1 MMPRLLAI
9 IAIGTLLAACSS
21 PDATDVGARSRLG
34 SAEGSEAK
42 ETGKKPKAALKKAE
56 RIAKKAGVPGSAAQ
70 GDSSAVGGAPG
81 GGGGGEISSE
91 IDPSLAR
98 RSAVVEDAASD
109 ATKQGLT
116 PDFAEIIRATIQ
128 GIGEDFRMIL
138 RVNGTVPDS
147 VPDDKTHWIIAFGIT
162 GAEENEG
169 YSFGAQLTQEGWQ
182 AYAGGAEGGDGGFP
196 GTLVTEGNEIIMT
209 VPWTYIRGPREF
221 EWYAAS
227 NWFRSLANQTHYS
240 VDLAPNEDLAKF
252 PT

>member
-1 MMPRLLAI
+1 MRRFLAI
-9 IAIGTLLAACSS
+9 IAVGSLLGACSS
-21 PDATDVGARSRLG
+21 PDVTDVGARSRLG

-42 ETGKKPKAALKKAE
+42 ETGKRPKAALKKAE
-56 RIAKKAGVPGSAAQ
+56 RIAQKAGVPGAPAQ
-70 GDSSAVGGAPG
+70 DGSFGAGEAPG
-81 GGGGGEISSE
+81 DGGSATSSE

-98 RSAVVEDAASD
+98 RSAIVEDGASD
-109 ATKQGLT
+109 ATKEGLT

-128 GIGEDFRMIL
+128 GIGDDFRMIL

-169 YSFGAQLTQEGWQ
+169 YSFGAQLTQKGWQ
-182 AYAGGAEGGDGGFP
+182 AYAGGAEKGDGGFP
-196 GTLVTEGNEIIMT
+196 GTFLTEGNEIIMT
-209 VPWTYIRGPREF
+209 VPWSYIEGPREF

-252 PT
+252 PN

>member
-1 MMPRLLAI
+1 MTLRMLALATTLALL
-9 IAIGTLLAACSS
+9 GACSS
-21 PDATDVGARSRLG
+21 PAGTDVGARSRLG
-34 SAEGSEAK
+34 PKEGSEAQ
-42 ETGKKPKAALKKAE
+42 ETDGKPKAALKKAE
-56 RIAKKAGVPGSAAQ
+56 RIAKKAGVPGAPAKAGSRGSGA
-70 GDSSAVGGAPG
+70 APG
-81 GGGGGEISSE
+81 GGSGSTSSV

-98 RSAVVEDAASD
+98 RSATVEDGASD

-128 GIGEDFRMIL
+128 GIGKDFRMIM

-162 GAEENEG
+162 GTEENEG

-182 AYAGGAEGGDGGFP
+182 AYAGGAEGGEGFP
-196 GTLVTEGNEIIMT
+196 GTFVTEGNEIIMT
-209 VPWTYIRGPREF
+209 VPWDYIRGPRKF

-240 VDLAPNEDLAKF
+240 VDLAPNKDLAKF
-252 PT
+252 PN